1 MKQKILVTGAGG
13 FIGYQLNNF
22 LVKAGHQVIGI
33 DIQFPP
39 GAAHSSFEMHTL
51 DFRQSQQ
58 MRAVMENVDIVF
70 HLASAHLK
78 TNLNKSE
85 YWSVNVHSLAPLM
98 EIAHAAGVKRFIHT
112 SSVGVYG
119 NLTSWP
125 ANEQSPCRP
134 QSIYGE
140 TKLAGEQQV
149 REFGDRKGLPYV
161 ILRPAW
167 VFGPT
172 CPRTRKLYRALKK
185 GKFVMIGKGDN
196 LRHPLYI
203 TDLLSAF
210 QLAMTHSNAPGHL
223 YIVAGDEA
231 ITSRELISTFCQV
244 CDLKFPAIHVSYTT
258 GKVLAVSVETI
269 FRLLDKEPPV
279 SRRTLEFFDTNNAFD
294 ISRIREELG
303 FQPQFTLSQGIADF
317 CDKLSELS

>member
-1 MKQKILVTGAGG
+1 LKRKILVTGAGG
-13 FIGYQLNNF
+13 FIGYQLSNF
-22 LVKAGHQVIGI
+22 LGEAGHHVIGI

-39 GAAHSSFEMHTL
+39 GAANSSFEMHTL

-58 MRAVMENVDIVF
+58 LKSLMENVEIVF

-78 TNLNKSE
+78 TNLDESE
-85 YWSVNVHSLAPLM
+85 YWSINVHSLSPFM

-125 ANEQSPCRP
+125 ANEESPCNP

-149 REFGDRKGLPYV
+149 QSFGDRNGLPYV

-185 GKFVMIGKGDN
+185 GKFIMIGKGDN

-203 TDLLSAF
+203 SDLLSAF
-210 QLAMTHSNAPGHL
+210 LLVMTHSNAPGNL
-223 YIVAGDEA
+223 YIVGGDRA
-231 ITSRELISTFCQV
+231 LTTRELINSFCQI
-244 CDLKFPAIHVSYTT
+244 CDLKFPAIRVPYAL
-258 GKVLAVSVETI
+258 GKLLAIPVETT

-294 ISRIREELG
+294 ISLIKEDLG
-303 FQPQFTLSQGIADF
+303 FQPQFTLNQGLADF
-317 CDKLSELS
+317 CNVISEIA